1 MSVASN
7 VALILRHV
15 NNNKKRT
22 FTKTEEKILPLAMN
36 LLKTFQTGEIQ
47 GKFQMQQTHENKL
60 TDNMKTQ
67 LEGLFSSIDLP
78 GSGIGMP
85 GRGTRNGGTMTG
97 GKAGI
102 AAAG

>member
-1 MSVASN
+1 
-7 VALILRHV
+7 
-15 NNNKKRT
+15 
-22 FTKTEEKILPLAMN
+22 
-36 LLKTFQTGEIQ
+36 
-47 GKFQMQQTHENKL
+47 
-60 TDNMKTQ
+60 MKHSWETA
-67 LEGLFSSIDLP
+67 ITRWLP